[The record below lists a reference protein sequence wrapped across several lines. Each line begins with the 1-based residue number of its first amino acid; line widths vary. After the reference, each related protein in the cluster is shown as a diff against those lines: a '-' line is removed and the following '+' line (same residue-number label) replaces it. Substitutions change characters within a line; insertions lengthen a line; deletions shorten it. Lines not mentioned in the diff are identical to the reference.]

1 MKEIRGP
8 DAERRELAYQQL
20 NGFTKTEEEDGR
32 KSGTQ
37 VRIKFLVDE
46 IYRHRLNLCNRVSLD
61 FEDEDLEAIVTAYE
75 QLSRLCAGFMYNQGW
90 YDRNRGL

>member
-37 VRIKFLVDE
+37 VRIEFLVDE
-46 IYRHRLNLCNRVSLD
+46 IYRHRLNLCN
-61 FEDEDLEAIVTAYE
+61 
-75 QLSRLCAGFMYNQGW
+75 LCAGFMYNQGW
-90 YDRNRGL
+90 YDRNQGL

>member
-20 NGFTKTEEEDGR
+20 NGFTKTEEDGR

-37 VRIKFLVDE
+37 VRIEFLVDE

-90 YDRNRGL
+90 YDRNQEL